1 MTRVEELTEDMVFL
15 VQGCDREF
23 FEKYTTKLN
32 EVISAAHAEGVAEGE
47 ERQLVRI
54 LEQSYLKDA
63 FNNPLVTLPVD
74 FYVVPKSAL
83 IPKDASVLAPK
94 EKP

>member
-32 EVISAAHAEGVAEGE
+32 DLISASHAEGVAE
-47 ERQLVRI
+47 ERERI
-54 LEQSYLKDA
+54 RKTAQVWLTGSPPPDDKWYGVDKKELD
-63 FNNPLVTLPVD
+63 PL
-74 FYVVPKSAL
+74 
-83 IPKDASVLAPK
+83 LAPK